1 MGCLA
6 LIVLVCASD
15 IELNSGSV
23 KTRLS
28 LQSFFISLESQQYW
42 GSELPKVDAI
52 AGWWNTFLTLFFLL
66 DFPIQHD
73 DEKRYLNGCTLAKA
87 NNSNNNKWDWYFFKE
102 V

>member
-28 LQSFFISLESQQYW
+28 LQSFFISLESQQY
-42 GSELPKVDAI
+42 
-52 AGWWNTFLTLFFLL
+52 
-66 DFPIQHD
+66 
-73 DEKRYLNGCTLAKA
+73 
-87 NNSNNNKWDWYFFKE
+87 
-102 V
+102 